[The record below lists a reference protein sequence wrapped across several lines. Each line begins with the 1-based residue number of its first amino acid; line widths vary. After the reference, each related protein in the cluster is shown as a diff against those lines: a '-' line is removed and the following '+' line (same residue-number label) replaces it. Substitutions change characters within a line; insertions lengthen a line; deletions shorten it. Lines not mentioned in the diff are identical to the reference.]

1 MSQANAIAPVSEEKL
16 PRRDWILLPLI
27 PLLTI
32 CLIFVFTEW
41 IARRM
46 FIFYRDKVH
55 RNLVASHGIYRRPRV
70 GVQLQSTSLCK
81 SK

>member
-1 MSQANAIAPVSEEKL
+1 VARLNSIPTGCPADDCLVLVS
-16 PRRDWILLPLI
+16 
-27 PLLTI
+27 
-32 CLIFVFTEW
+32 TEW

-46 FIFYRDKVH
+46 FIFYRDKGH
-55 RNLVASHGIYRRPRV
+55 RNLVASHGIYRRARV